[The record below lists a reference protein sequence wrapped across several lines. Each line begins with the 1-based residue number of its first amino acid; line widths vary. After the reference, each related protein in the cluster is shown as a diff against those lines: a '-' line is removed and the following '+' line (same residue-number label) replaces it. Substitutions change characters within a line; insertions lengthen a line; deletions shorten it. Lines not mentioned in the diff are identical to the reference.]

1 MPLSGAV
8 APALPSPCGGGEPRL
23 SGYEHLPPVS
33 VPFRRFLSRLTC
45 WASAQ
50 RRSLG
55 AKIARKLPAHRCFT
69 VSAEQIW
76 DEARRRPQGIL
87 SYFQGL
93 QRRFSS
99 NLPAETGRGSNPLSQ
114 GIRGKAACLPAA
126 GRRSPIWGAA
136 SAVIFSP
143 GSRGSRDGGRGAA
156 AVFRRDRAAAG
167 AGVGAMAAG
176 VAVAEA
182 AGVAETAAAGA
193 PCQGAPYPAAS
204 DRAAAPTIPCRAVAA
219 GAEAA
224 EKAARSRP
232 RGARRAQS
240 SPGGA
245 PNRVPFQSHPL
256 QDILC
261 FFLQSG
267 ASCAIIDKTTICW
280 GTQQCRDFL

>member
-1 MPLSGAV
+1 MP
-8 APALPSPCGGGEPRL
+8 
-23 SGYEHLPPVS
+23 
-33 VPFRRFLSRLTC
+33 
-45 WASAQ
+45 
-50 RRSLG
+50 RSH
-55 AKIARKLPAHRCFT
+55 A
-69 VSAEQIW
+69 
-76 DEARRRPQGIL
+76 
-87 SYFQGL
+87 
-93 QRRFSS
+93 
-99 NLPAETGRGSNPLSQ
+99 
-114 GIRGKAACLPAA
+114 RGKTDEVERQVRIGAGKNQLPGFYAGPRGHLACLPAA

-156 AVFRRDRAAAG
+156 AAVHQDPAAEAE
-167 AGVGAMAAG
+167 AGAMAAG
-176 VAVAEA
+176 VV
-182 AGVAETAAAGA
+182 GAAAAAA
-193 PCQGAPYPAAS
+193 PCPAAS
-204 DRAAAPTIPCRAVAA
+204 DRAAAPTILCRAVAA